1 MLLGI
6 ERTLVVLLRADASRT
21 HVSVL
26 CQMAETLDL
35 IHHFSFSSLENESSH
50 NENYGDD
57 HENDRNDDTY

>member
-1 MLLGI
+1 
-6 ERTLVVLLRADASRT
+6 VLLRADASRT

-35 IHHFSFSSLENESSH
+35 IHHFSFSSQENESSH

-57 HENDRNDDTY
+57 HENDWSDYSY